1 VSTAKASSPET
12 LSSRFDEPADLF
24 RVLANPTRLM
34 LLCHIAKGECSVGQ
48 MERALGLRQPGL
60 SQQLGE
66 LRQKGL
72 LQSRRES
79 RSIFYAI
86 ADPRIL
92 TLLDTLPLWGVNE
105 PHADPELAPAGP
117 QTEVI
122 QTHTRAPVGERATFA
137 RVTRELS
144 QG

>member
-1 VSTAKASSPET
+1 MSTAKSSTLET

-48 MERALGLRQPGL
+48 MERELGLRQPGL

-79 RSIFYAI
+79 RSIFYTI
-86 ADPRIL
+86 ADARIL
-92 TLLDTLPLWGVNE
+92 ALLDTLPLWGVNE
-105 PHADPELAPAGP
+105 PRANPVPAPGRP
-117 QTEVI
+117 QTEAI
-122 QTHTRAPVGERATFA
+122 QTHPRAPVGERATFA

-144 QG
+144 

>member
-1 VSTAKASSPET
+1 MSTAKSSTLET

-48 MERALGLRQPGL
+48 MERELGLRQPGL

-79 RSIFYAI
+79 RSIFYTI
-86 ADPRIL
+86 ADARIL
-92 TLLDTLPLWGVNE
+92 ALLDTLRLWGVSAN
-105 PHADPELAPAGP
+105 PVPAPGRP
-117 QTEVI
+117 QAEAI

-144 QG
+144 